1 MVGQAARGPPT
12 TLGEMAGRP
21 RLLTRPPRL
30 HGVLDRPRLR
40 GLARESP
47 LVIVTGAVGS
57 GTTTAA
63 AQIAGLPDGRVAWCR
78 LAAGYDRA
86 ADVVAMVTD
95 ALAPSADGDS
105 GADSGAGDRPASR
118 VVELADRLLTVLES
132 HPVPVVVD
140 DHHLAADGEVDR
152 LIAECVGLLPDG
164 ACFVVAGAT
173 RPAGLIGL
181 VPQAIVLD
189 AQDLAFDAAEA
200 RALFELHGG
209 LPERADVWRAELGGW
224 VTGLVAG
231 AASPASDPSS
241 HLDAMLERVTAG
253 DAALDAVLDVAA
265 AVPYVT
271 PAVLAAVEVDVG
283 ADELRDLARRTPL
296 LDESGDAVAL
306 ADHAARARRE
316 RVGPERV
323 AALRARAGRAI
334 ADDDPAT
341 AIDVLLLADQPEA
354 AADVL
359 ADHLSEIGVDRALT
373 WLYRLPA
380 ELRRRFPP
388 VLAAGQATVEIDS
401 ALAAARERVDT
412 ATNDRTRR
420 EALFALGSVER
431 HRGELAAAAS
441 AFEAAARTAQ
451 DDERFAGRVS
461 GELAATRFLLG
472 DLVGARAALAGAPPS
487 PECRWLLAQLDV
499 VEERDTAPQP
509 VESAGDAYGAAGA
522 SLRRLVAG
530 DVGGALAVAED
541 GYRLAADT
549 GGDPLAAAGPVLAWC
564 LLRSGRVDDALVVV
578 DEFERRLGPRH
589 QLGRVHGAIVRERIS
604 RAGSDRGTHE
614 RDVRRLRD
622 LRATGYATV
631 ERLADRVLGPG
642 PSDAVDHSAGV
653 RVEVLGVHR
662 ALAGDRT
669 VGRGDWKSK
678 KAFEVLTVLAMH
690 GPRGGRREQVIEAV
704 WPGRDPEKG
713 RTLLRTALSEIRRVL
728 EPDRPAGEA
737 SRFVEANG
745 DVVRLDGV
753 LDLDRIEASLADD
766 PTTAF
771 EQLSAGLAPEIVD
784 ADWASEIA
792 GRVER
797 LTVLAASRVPHGAA
811 HAVRVAAL
819 ESLISAEPWQREH
832 YDALAALHREHGDD
846 AAAADVERRWFAD
859 D

>member
-1 MVGQAARGPPT
+1 
-12 TLGEMAGRP
+12 
-21 RLLTRPPRL
+21 
-30 HGVLDRPRLR
+30 VLDRPRLR
-40 GLARESP
+40 ELAGTSP
-47 LVIVTGAVGS
+47 LVIVTGATGS

-63 AQIAGLPDGRVAWCR
+63 AQIAGLPDGTAAWCR

-95 ALAPSADGDS
+95 SLEP
-105 GADSGAGDRPASR
+105 GADDDAGDRPASR
-118 VVELADRLLTVLES
+118 VVELADHLLTVLEE
-132 HPVPVVVD
+132 HPVAVVVD

-152 LIAECVGLLPDG
+152 LIAECAGLLPDG
-164 ACFVVAGAT
+164 SRFVVAGAT

-181 VPQAIVLD
+181 VPRAVVLD
-189 AQDLAFDAAEA
+189 AQDLAFDAEEA
-200 RALFELHGG
+200 RALFGLHGA
-209 LPERADVWRAELGGW
+209 PAERADAWSAELGGW

-231 AASPASDPSS
+231 AASPGSEPSS
-241 HLDAMLERVTAG
+241 HLAAMLERVTAG
-253 DAALDAVLDVAA
+253 DPALDAVLDVAA
-265 AVPYVT
+265 VVPYVT
-271 PAVLAAVEVDVG
+271 PAVLTAVEAEVG
-283 ADELRDLARRTPL
+283 ADELRELARRTPL

-306 ADHAARARRE
+306 AEHAATVRRE
-316 RVGPERV
+316 RLGSERV
-323 AALRARAGRAI
+323 TALRARAGRSI

-341 AIDVLLLADQPEA
+341 AIDVLLLADEPEA

-359 ADHLSEIGVDRALT
+359 SDHLSEIGVDRALT

-388 VLAAGQATVEIDS
+388 VLAAGQATVEVDS

-412 ATNDRTRR
+412 ATTDRTRR

-441 AFEAAARTAQ
+441 AFEAAARTAH

-461 GELAATRFLLG
+461 GELATTRFLLG
-472 DLVGARAALAGAPPS
+472 DLVGARAALAGAPPT
-487 PECRWLLAQLDV
+487 PETGWLLAQLDA
-499 VEERDTAPQP
+499 VEERDTGATA
-509 VESAGDAYGAAGA
+509 VESGDDAFSGAGTA
-522 SLRRLVAG
+522 LRRLVGG
-530 DVGGALAVAED
+530 DVDGALAVAED
-541 GYRLAADT
+541 GYRLASDA
-549 GGDPLAAAGPVLAWC
+549 GGDRLAAAGPVLAWC
-564 LLRSGRVDDALVVV
+564 LLRSGRVDEALVVV

-589 QLGRVHGAIVRERIS
+589 QLGRIHGAIVRERIS
-604 RAGSDRGTHE
+604 RDGSDRGTHE

-622 LRATGYATV
+622 LRATGYATI
-631 ERLADRVLGPG
+631 ERLADRALGPDL
-642 PSDAVDHSAGV
+642 PEQADDAAGV

-662 ALAGDRT
+662 ALAGDRR
-669 VGRGDWKSK
+669 VGRGDWRSK

-704 WPGRDPEKG
+704 WPGRDPDKG

-737 SRFVEANG
+737 SRFVEADG

-753 LDLDRIEASLADD
+753 LDVDDIEVSLAVD
-766 PTTAF
+766 PATAF
-771 EQLSAGLAPEIVD
+771 EQLSVGLAPEIVD
-784 ADWASEIA
+784 ADWASEVA

-797 LTVLAASRVPHGAA
+797 LTALAASTVPDGAPLE
-811 HAVRVAAL
+811 VRVAAL

-832 YDALAALHREHGDD
+832 YDALAALHRDRGDD